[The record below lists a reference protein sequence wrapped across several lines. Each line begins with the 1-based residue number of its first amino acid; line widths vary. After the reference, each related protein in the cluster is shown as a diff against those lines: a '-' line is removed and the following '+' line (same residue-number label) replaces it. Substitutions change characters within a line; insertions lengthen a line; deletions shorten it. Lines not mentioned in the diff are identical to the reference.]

1 MQKEGKIK
9 ITCSR
14 ARRLEITISIYSPA
28 RSSRP
33 VYYARE
39 DSQSRIRRAGSSHR
53 VLGKG
58 TASLFRPCYIWE
70 LGGFLCLT
78 FFVVF
83 LLCNLNKIL

>member
-33 VYYARE
+33 VYHARE
-39 DSQSRIRRAGSSHR
+39 DSQSRIRRVGNSHL
-53 VLGKG
+53 VFGKG
-58 TASLFRPCYIWE
+58 AISLVWSYYIWE
-70 LGGFLCLT
+70 LGGFFCLT
-78 FFVVF
+78 FFVVS